1 MTPSPLKYIND
12 NIYSLYPEHR
22 IVGFYLYDIHD
33 EMVGRIQ
40 GLMVDP
46 ESYTPRY
53 LVLTIGG
60 FLFTDGKIILF
71 PRDHYESLELGKV
84 KTSWRRD
91 SIQQSPSIND
101 VQLLTLE
108 REQVILG
115 YYDLEPYWDVT
126 ETNIIP

>member
-1 MTPSPLKYIND
+1 MTRSPLKYIND

-101 VQLLTLE
+101 VQSLTLE